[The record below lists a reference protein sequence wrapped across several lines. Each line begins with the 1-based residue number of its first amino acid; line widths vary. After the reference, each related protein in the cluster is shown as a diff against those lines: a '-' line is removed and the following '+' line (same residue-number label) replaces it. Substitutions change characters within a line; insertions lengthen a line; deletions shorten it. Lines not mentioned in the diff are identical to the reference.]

1 MKNILIIA
9 ALLFSLPAIAQYPA
23 SPTTKVDLGRQTTG
37 DGLTFRGAGA
47 PAYTPTSK
55 NNAWVYLDTLT
66 GITHYYYNA
75 AWRTLPNDK
84 TVYPLVKNKS
94 GLTLPAGTVVSVD
107 DTDPATGDKIN
118 IVPAEGDGTKPAK
131 LILGVLK
138 QSLAPN
144 AEGYVLWFGR
154 LNGLSL
160 STLKPVGETWAEGDI
175 LYLSGTI
182 NGGLTKVIPTKPALD
197 VAIALILR
205 INGNNL
211 TLLVRPTLG
220 EKLGEL
226 HDVSIAGA
234 TDGQVLTYQGST
246 GLWIPTTVSGGGG
259 ISDGDKGDI
268 TVSLSG
274 TVWTIDAGVVDSNK
288 LATNAVATSRIA
300 NDAVTSAK
308 IAADAVGTSEIATDA
323 VTALEIATG
332 AVGTDEL
339 SNNSVTS
346 IKIGDN
352 QVVESKIFAGAV
364 TETKLGTGAVTETK
378 IGTGAVTETKLGT
391 GAVTTVKIAASAV
404 DSTKIAADAVNTS
417 ELVDDAVTAAKIAT
431 GAVGADEIATGAV
444 GADEIATGAVGS
456 DEIATGAVGSDE
468 IATGAVNSDE
478 LATGSVIEAK
488 IGTGAVTEGKIGT
501 GAVTETKLG
510 TGAVTETKIA
520 SDAVTAAKIATG
532 AVGDDELASTAVTPA
547 EYHIGWATI
556 NSDGRITNAKAD
568 TMTMIVAASDE
579 TTNLATLV
587 AARTFRAPYA
597 LTIRAVKIDV
607 NTAPTGASILVDLNN
622 GANSVFTT
630 RAEIEANELTSLDA
644 TTQPVLNGSFTS
656 VAANAVLTI
665 DIDQIGSTIAGKGL
679 KVTIYYTRI

>member
-1 MKNILIIA
+1 
-9 ALLFSLPAIAQYPA
+9 
-23 SPTTKVDLGRQTTG
+23 
-37 DGLTFRGAGA
+37 
-47 PAYTPTSK
+47 
-55 NNAWVYLDTLT
+55 
-66 GITHYYYNA
+66 
-75 AWRTLPNDK
+75 
-84 TVYPLVKNKS
+84 
-94 GLTLPAGTVVSVD
+94 LPAGTVVSVD

-160 STLKPVGETWAEGDI
+160 STLKPVGQTWVEGDM
-175 LYLSGTI
+175 LYLSGAI
-182 NGGLTKVIPTKPALD
+182 DGGLTKVIPTKPALD
-197 VAIALILR
+197 IPIALILR

-226 HDVSIAGA
+226 HDVSVAGA
-234 TDGQVLTYQGST
+234 TDGQVLTYQSST

-378 IGTGAVTETKLGT
+378 LGTGAVTETKIGT

-417 ELVDDAVTAAKIAT
+417 ELVDDAVTAAK
-431 GAVGADEIATGAV
+431 
-444 GADEIATGAVGS
+444 
-456 DEIATGAVGSDE
+456 IATGAVGSDE

-520 SDAVTAAKIATG
+520 TDAVTAAKIATG

-597 LTIRAVKIDV
+597 LTIRSVKIDV

-630 RAEIEANELTSLDA
+630 RPEIEANELTSLDA

-679 KVTIYYTRI
+679 KVTIYYTRN

>member
-1 MKNILIIA
+1 MKNILILA
-9 ALLFSLPAIAQYPA
+9 ALLFSLPAFSQYPA
-23 SPTTKVDLGRQTTG
+23 NPTTKVDLGRQTTG

-47 PAYTPTSK
+47 PAYTPSSK

-84 TVYPLVKNKS
+84 TVYPLVKNVS
-94 GLTLPAGTVVSVD
+94 GGSLTAGTVVSIND
-107 DTDPATGDKIN
+107 ADPATGDKIN
-118 IVPAEGDGTKPAK
+118 IVAAEGDGTKPAK
-131 LILGVLK
+131 LILGVLR
-138 QSLAPN
+138 QTLAN
-144 AEGYVLWFGR
+144 NGEGYVQWFGR

-160 STLKPVGETWAEGDI
+160 PALQPVGETWAEGDI

-220 EKLGEL
+220 EKLSEL
-226 HDVSIAGA
+226 HDVSVAGA
-234 TDGQVLTYQGST
+234 TNGQVLTYQSST

-259 ISDGDKGDI
+259 SISDGDKGDI

-339 SNNSVTS
+339 SSNSVTS

-364 TETKLGTGAVTETK
+364 TETKLGTGAVTN
-378 IGTGAVTETKLGT
+378 TKLGT
-391 GAVTTVKIAASAV
+391 DAVTA
-404 DSTKIAADAVNTS
+404 DKIAADAVGTS
-417 ELVDDAVTAAKIAT
+417 EIAADAVTAAKIAS
-431 GAVGADEIATGAV
+431 GAVGS
-444 GADEIATGAVGS
+444 DEIATGAVGS
-456 DEIATGAVGSDE
+456 DEIATAAVGADEIATGAVGSDE

-478 LATGSVIEAK
+478 LAAGSVIEAK

-520 SDAVTAAKIATG
+520 NDAVTAAKIATG
-532 AVGDDELASTAVTPA
+532 AVGADELASTAVTPA
-547 EYHIGWATI
+547 EYKIGWLTVD
-556 NSDGRITNAKAD
+556 SDGRLTNAKVD

-597 LTIRAVKIDV
+597 LTIRSVKIDV
-607 NTAPTGASILVDLNN
+607 NTAPTGQSILVDLNN
-622 GANSVFTT
+622 GVNSVFTT
-630 RAEIEANELTSLDA
+630 RPEIEVNELTSLDA
-644 TTQPVLNGSFTS
+644 TTQPVLNSTYTS

-665 DIDQIGSTIAGKGL
+665 DIDQVGSTIAGKGL